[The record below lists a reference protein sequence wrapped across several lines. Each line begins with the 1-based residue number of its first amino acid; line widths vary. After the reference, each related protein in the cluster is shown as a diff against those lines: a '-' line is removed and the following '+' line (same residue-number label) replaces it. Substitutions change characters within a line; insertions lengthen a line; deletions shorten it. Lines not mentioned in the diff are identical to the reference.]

1 MGHYRSNVRDLEFT
15 LFEVLGRGQV
25 LGHGPYGDVD
35 EETAREMLHQ
45 VSVLAEKD
53 LAASLVESDR
63 TPPVYDPVAHTVAI
77 PEAFKRSYR
86 AWTDSGFWNVDVP
99 AELDGTVVPPS
110 FKWAMWEMVLGA
122 NPAVGMYAATYS
134 FAKLLHLLGTDEQKQ
149 LARLMIENHWGA
161 TMVLTEPD
169 AGSDVGAGRTKAV
182 PLPDGTWSITGVKRF
197 ITSAE
202 HDMSDNIVHFVL
214 ARPEGAG
221 PGTKGL
227 SLFIVPKFHVDLAD
241 R

>member
-35 EETAREMLHQ
+35 EETAREMLRQ
-45 VSVLAEKD
+45 VAVLAEKD
-53 LAASLVESDR
+53 LAESLLESDR
-63 TPPVYDPVAHTVAI
+63 TPPVYDPVAHTVTI

-134 FAKLLHLLGTDEQKQ
+134 FAKLLHLLGTDEQKT
-149 LARLMIENHWGA
+149 LARLMIENHWA
-161 TMVLTEPD
+161 PRWCSPSPTP
-169 AGSDVGAGRTKAV
+169 A
-182 PLPDGTWSITGVKRF
+182 P
-197 ITSAE
+197 TSARA
-202 HDMSDNIVHFVL
+202 
-214 ARPEGAG
+214 ARRRSSCPTARGAS
-221 PGTKGL
+221 PASSASSPAPSTT
-227 SLFIVPKFHVDLAD
+227 
-241 R
+241 